1 MMQLAH
7 GSLGPNRDIPHV
19 VPRHPDTIPL
29 PIPVPSPQTDSRLVR
44 ASSNKFRNTPI
55 SRESQ
60 GHPYHHPWPNLN
72 SHEVAFIFIQF
83 DNNPKDL
90 SPGICPMDWEE
101 VALLSS
107 CSGWPQWSI

>member
-1 MMQLAH
+1 MWFLDTPIPFPFPFRFPVPRQIL
-7 GSLGPNRDIPHV
+7 GSLDPVATSFVTLPLAGK
-19 VPRHPDTIPL
+19 PRAT
-29 PIPVPSPQTDSRLVR
+29 
-44 ASSNKFRNTPI
+44 
-55 SRESQ
+55 
-60 GHPYHHPWPNLN
+60 PYHHPWPNLN